1 VAKFIADTRQ
11 GGMVMPLRLTR
22 SGYERLQKELEQLYQ
37 RRAQLIEEVRE
48 TGAEGDLSENAGLDA
63 AKRSLGLVEA
73 RIKHLERQLMD
84 AEIIEQDGQP
94 EHVDVG
100 MVVTLEDLDT
110 GDLVRYRI
118 AEAIE
123 ADLSSP
129 VKTATP
135 NSPLGLA
142 LKGKRVGDEVTVT
155 LRSRTQRFKVVDL
168 TWDGTKEE
176 PTDFT
181 G

>member
-1 VAKFIADTRQ
+1 
-11 GGMVMPLRLTR
+11 MVMPLRLTR
-22 SGYERLQKELEQLYQ
+22 SGYERLQKELEQLYR

-48 TGAEGDLSENAGLDA
+48 TGTEGDLSENAGLDA

-100 MVVTLEDLDT
+100 VIVTLEDLDT
-110 GDLVRYRI
+110 GDLVRLRI

-142 LKGKRVGDEVTVT
+142 LMGKRVGDEVTVT
-155 LRSRTQRFKVVDL
+155 LRSKTQQFKVVDL
-168 TWDGTKEE
+168 TWDGVKEE
-176 PTDFT
+176 PSGSLSSQGD
-181 G
+181 

>member
-1 VAKFIADTRQ
+1 
-11 GGMVMPLRLTR
+11 MPLRLTR
-22 SGYERLQKELEQLYQ
+22 SGYERLQKELEQLYR

-48 TGAEGDLSENAGLDA
+48 TGTEGDLSENAGLDA

-100 MVVTLEDLDT
+100 VIVTLEDLDT
-110 GDLVRYRI
+110 GDLVRLRI

-142 LKGKRVGDEVTVT
+142 LMGKRVGDEVTVT
-155 LRSRTQRFKVVDL
+155 LRSKTQQFKVVDL
-168 TWDGTKEE
+168 TWDGVKEE
-176 PTDFT
+176 PSGSLSSQGD
-181 G
+181 

>member
-1 VAKFIADTRQ
+1 
-11 GGMVMPLRLTR
+11 MPLRLTR

-142 LKGKRVGDEVTVT
+142 LKGKKVGDEVTVT

>member
-1 VAKFIADTRQ
+1 
-11 GGMVMPLRLTR
+11 MVMPLRLTR
-22 SGYERLQKELEQLYQ
+22 SGYERLRKELEQLYQ

-100 MVVTLEDLDT
+100 VIVTLEDLDT

-123 ADLSSP
+123 ADLSAP
-129 VKTATP
+129 LKTATP

-142 LKGKRVGDEVTVT
+142 LKGKKVGDEVTVT
-155 LRSRTQRFKVVDL
+155 LRSRAQRFKVVDL
-168 TWDGTKEE
+168 TWDGSELE
-176 PTDFT
+176 PQQLTD
-181 G
+181 

>member
-1 VAKFIADTRQ
+1 
-11 GGMVMPLRLTR
+11 MPLRLTR
-22 SGYERLQKELEQLYQ
+22 SGYERLRKELEQLYQ

-100 MVVTLEDLDT
+100 VIVTLEDLDT

-123 ADLSSP
+123 ADLSAP
-129 VKTATP
+129 LKTATP

-142 LKGKRVGDEVTVT
+142 LKGKKVGDEVTVT
-155 LRSRTQRFKVVDL
+155 LRSRAQRFKVVDL
-168 TWDGTKEE
+168 TWDGSELE
-176 PTDFT
+176 PQQLTD
-181 G
+181 

>member
-1 VAKFIADTRQ
+1 
-11 GGMVMPLRLTR
+11 MPLRLTR
-22 SGYERLQKELEQLYQ
+22 SGYERLRKELEQLYR

-100 MVVTLEDLDT
+100 VIVTLEDLDT

-123 ADLSSP
+123 ADLSAP
-129 VKTATP
+129 LKTATP

-142 LKGKRVGDEVTVT
+142 LKGKKVGDEVTIA
-155 LRSRTQRFKVVDL
+155 LKSKTQRLKVVDL
-168 TWDGTKEE
+168 TWDGVKEE
-176 PTDFT
+176 LPDFT

>member
-1 VAKFIADTRQ
+1 
-11 GGMVMPLRLTR
+11 MPLRLTK
-22 SGYERLQKELEQLYQ
+22 SGYERLRKELEQLYQ

-73 RIKHLERQLMD
+73 RIKHLERQLVD
-84 AEIIEQDGQP
+84 AEIIEQNGQP
-94 EHVDVG
+94 EHADVG
-100 MVVTLEDLDT
+100 VIVTLEDLDT
-110 GDLVRYRI
+110 GDLLRLRI

-142 LKGKRVGDEVTVT
+142 LRGKKVGDEVTVT
-155 LRSRTQRFKVVDL
+155 LKTKTQRFRVVDL
-168 TWDGTKEE
+168 TWDGSESE
-176 PTDFT
+176 PQQLT

>member
-1 VAKFIADTRQ
+1 
-11 GGMVMPLRLTR
+11 MVMPLRLTK
-22 SGYERLQKELEQLYQ
+22 SGYERLRRELEQLYQ

-73 RIKHLERQLMD
+73 RIKHLERQLVD
-84 AEIIEQDGQP
+84 AEIIEQNGQP

-100 MVVTLEDLDT
+100 VIVTLEDLDT
-110 GDLVRYRI
+110 GDLLRLRI

-142 LKGKRVGDEVTVT
+142 LRGKKVGDEVTVT
-155 LRSRTQRFKVVDL
+155 LKTKTQRFRVVDL
-168 TWDGTKEE
+168 TWDGSESE
-176 PTDFT
+176 PQQLT

>member
-1 VAKFIADTRQ
+1 
-11 GGMVMPLRLTR
+11 MPLRLTK
-22 SGYERLQKELEQLYQ
+22 SGYERLRKELEQLYQ

-73 RIKHLERQLMD
+73 RIKHLERQLVD
-84 AEIIEQDGQP
+84 AEIIEQNGQP

-100 MVVTLEDLDT
+100 VIVTLEDLDT
-110 GDLVRYRI
+110 GDLLRLRI

-142 LKGKRVGDEVTVT
+142 LRGKKVGDEVTVT
-155 LRSRTQRFKVVDL
+155 LKTKTQRFKVVDL
-168 TWDGTKEE
+168 TWDGSGSE
-176 PTDFT
+176 PQQLT

>member
-1 VAKFIADTRQ
+1 
-11 GGMVMPLRLTR
+11 MVMPLRLTR

-168 TWDGTKEE
+168 TWDGAKEE
-176 PTDFT
+176 PADFT

>member
-1 VAKFIADTRQ
+1 VAKFISDTRQ

-142 LKGKRVGDEVTVT
+142 LKGKKVGDEVTVN

>member
-1 VAKFIADTRQ
+1 
-11 GGMVMPLRLTR
+11 MPLRLTK
-22 SGYERLQKELEQLYQ
+22 SGYERLRKELEQLYQ

-73 RIKHLERQLMD
+73 RIKHLERQLVD
-84 AEIIEQDGQP
+84 AEIIEQNGQP

-100 MVVTLEDLDT
+100 VIVTLEDLDT
-110 GDLVRYRI
+110 GDLLRLRI

-142 LKGKRVGDEVTVT
+142 LRGKKVGDEVTVT
-155 LRSRTQRFKVVDL
+155 LKTKTQRFRVVDL
-168 TWDGTKEE
+168 TWDGSESE
-176 PTDFT
+176 PQQLT

>member
-1 VAKFIADTRQ
+1 
-11 GGMVMPLRLTR
+11 MVMPLRLTR

-135 NSPLGLA
+135 KSPLGLA
-142 LKGKRVGDEVTVT
+142 LKGKKVGDEVTVT

-168 TWDGTKEE
+168 TWDGAKEE
-176 PTDFT
+176 PADFT

>member
-1 VAKFIADTRQ
+1 
-11 GGMVMPLRLTR
+11 MVMPLRLTR

-142 LKGKRVGDEVTVT
+142 LKGKKVGDEVTVT

>member
-1 VAKFIADTRQ
+1 
-11 GGMVMPLRLTR
+11 MVMPLRLTR
-22 SGYERLQKELEQLYQ
+22 SGYERLRKELEQLYR

-100 MVVTLEDLDT
+100 VIVTLEDLDT

-123 ADLSSP
+123 ADLSAP
-129 VKTATP
+129 LKTATP

-142 LKGKRVGDEVTVT
+142 LKGKKVGDEVTVT
-155 LRSRTQRFKVVDL
+155 LRSRAQRFKVVDL
-168 TWDGTKEE
+168 TWDDSELE
-176 PTDFT
+176 PQQLTD
-181 G
+181 

>member
-1 VAKFIADTRQ
+1 
-11 GGMVMPLRLTR
+11 MPLRLTR

-100 MVVTLEDLDT
+100 VIVTLEDLDT

-142 LKGKRVGDEVTVT
+142 LKGKKVGDEVTVT
-155 LRSRTQRFKVVDL
+155 FRSKTQRFKVVDL
-168 TWDGTKEE
+168 IWDGAKEE
-176 PTDFT
+176 PSDFT

>member
-1 VAKFIADTRQ
+1 VAKFISDTQQ

-100 MVVTLEDLDT
+100 VIVTLEDLDT

-142 LKGKRVGDEVTVT
+142 LKGKKVGDEVTVT
-155 LRSRTQRFKVVDL
+155 FRSKTQRFKVVDL
-168 TWDGTKEE
+168 TWDGAKEE
-176 PTDFT
+176 PSDFT

>member
-1 VAKFIADTRQ
+1 
-11 GGMVMPLRLTR
+11 MPLRLTK
-22 SGYERLQKELEQLYQ
+22 SGYERLRKELEQLYQ

-73 RIKHLERQLMD
+73 RIKHLERQLVD

-100 MVVTLEDLDT
+100 VIVTLEDLDT

-142 LKGKRVGDEVTVT
+142 LRDKKVGDEVTVT
-155 LRSRTQRFKVVDL
+155 LKTKTQRFKVVDL
-168 TWDGTKEE
+168 TWDGSESE
-176 PTDFT
+176 PQQLT

>member
-1 VAKFIADTRQ
+1 
-11 GGMVMPLRLTR
+11 MPLRLTR
-22 SGYERLQKELEQLYQ
+22 SGYERLRKELEQLYR

-100 MVVTLEDLDT
+100 VIVTLEDLDT

-123 ADLSSP
+123 ADLSAP
-129 VKTATP
+129 LKTATP

-142 LKGKRVGDEVTVT
+142 LKGKKVGDEVTVT
-155 LRSRTQRFKVVDL
+155 LRSRAQRFKVVDL
-168 TWDGTKEE
+168 TWDGSELE
-176 PTDFT
+176 PQQLTD
-181 G
+181 

>member
-1 VAKFIADTRQ
+1 
-11 GGMVMPLRLTR
+11 MPLRLTK

-100 MVVTLEDLDT
+100 VIVTLEDLDT

-123 ADLSSP
+123 ADLSAP
-129 VKTATP
+129 LKTATP

-142 LKGKRVGDEVTVT
+142 LKGKKVGDEVTVT
-155 LRSRTQRFKVVDL
+155 LKTKTQRFKVVDL
-168 TWDGTKEE
+168 TWDGSELE
-176 PTDFT
+176 PQQLTD
-181 G
+181 

>member
-1 VAKFIADTRQ
+1 
-11 GGMVMPLRLTR
+11 MPLRLTR

-94 EHVDVG
+94 EYVDVG

-135 NSPLGLA
+135 KSPLGLA

-155 LRSRTQRFKVVDL
+155 LRLRTQRFKVVDL

>member
-1 VAKFIADTRQ
+1 
-11 GGMVMPLRLTR
+11 MPLRLTK

-100 MVVTLEDLDT
+100 VIVTLEDLDT

-123 ADLSSP
+123 ADLSAP
-129 VKTATP
+129 LKTATP

-142 LKGKRVGDEVTVT
+142 LKGKKVGDEVTIA
-155 LRSRTQRFKVVDL
+155 LKSKTQRLKVVDL
-168 TWDGTKEE
+168 TWDGVKEE
-176 PTDFT
+176 LPDFT